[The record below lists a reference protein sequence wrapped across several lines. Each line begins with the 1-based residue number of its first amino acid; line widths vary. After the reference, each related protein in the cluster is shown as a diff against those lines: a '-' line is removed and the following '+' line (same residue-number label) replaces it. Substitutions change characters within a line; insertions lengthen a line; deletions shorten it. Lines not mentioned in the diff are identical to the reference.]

1 MERIYLDANATTPLA
16 PAALAAMM
24 PYFSEHFGNPSSQH
38 AFGSAPA
45 KALRRAR
52 GQVAALLGAAREDEI
67 LFTSGGTE
75 ANATAIRA
83 ALAADPNRREIVTSV
98 VEHPAVLACVDALE
112 RDEGVIV
119 HRIGVDAEGRLDLDA
134 YRAALSEDVALVTLM
149 WANNESGTI
158 FPIEG
163 LAEWAHE
170 VGALFHTDAVQAAGK
185 LPLDLAAAGV
195 DMASVSA
202 HKIHGPKGVGALYIR
217 HGTRFAPLIWGGKQE
232 RGRRAGTEN
241 IPGIVGFG
249 AAAEM
254 ADPAGAAQL
263 AALRD
268 HLETEIT
275 KVVPKVRV
283 LGDRRDRLPNT
294 SLMAFEFVEA
304 EAVLMMLDRA
314 WIAASSGSA
323 CSSGMVEPSHVLR
336 AMDVPFTAAHGAI
349 RISLMRETTRAQID
363 RVIAELPPVVARLR
377 EMSPFWTQVVE
388 RGEVVS

>member
-83 ALAADPNRREIVTSV
+83 ALAADPNRREIITST

-275 KVVPKVRV
+275 KAVPKVRV

-314 WIAASSGSA
+314 GIAASSGSA
-323 CSSGMVEPSHVLR
+323 CSSGMIEPSHVLR

-349 RISLMRETTRAQID
+349 RISLTRETTRAQID

-388 RGEVVS
+388 QGEAVS